1 MHPHFFFPSKEGKKD
16 SKDAGSH
23 FFFPSKDD
31 NFFFLVVVMFHE
43 ICEEMNKQHWMSYI
57 TTLLYTVWQQ
67 DKHNLG
73 IVWGLLANI
82 EICLGSEFVI
92 FRPK

>member
-1 MHPHFFFPSKEGKKD
+1 MVGDGGGSTPTFSSLPRRGKKD

-43 ICEEMNKQHWMSYI
+43 ICEEMNKQH
-57 TTLLYTVWQQ
+57 
-67 DKHNLG
+67 
-73 IVWGLLANI
+73 
-82 EICLGSEFVI
+82 
-92 FRPK
+92 

>member
-1 MHPHFFFPSKEGKKD
+1 MADRPPLFPPFQGGGKKDSKDAGSHFFLPSKEGEKKIPKMQAPTFSSLPRKGKKD

-43 ICEEMNKQHWMSYI
+43 ICEEMNKQH
-57 TTLLYTVWQQ
+57 
-67 DKHNLG
+67 
-73 IVWGLLANI
+73 
-82 EICLGSEFVI
+82 
-92 FRPK
+92 